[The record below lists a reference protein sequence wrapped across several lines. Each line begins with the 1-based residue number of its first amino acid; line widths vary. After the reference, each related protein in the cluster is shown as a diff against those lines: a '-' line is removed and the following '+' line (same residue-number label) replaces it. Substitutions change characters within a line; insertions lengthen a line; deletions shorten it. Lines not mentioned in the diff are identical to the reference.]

1 MHFSIRDDLV
11 ISLRKLLFFKSV
23 ESRQAATTGVLLLCR
38 VCKVTGLVASQLSQ
52 SSGSLSQLTMDLQRG
67 RSSTNSTQTQQT
79 LCLELISVLRRC
91 FEQQGEV
98 RLVFYRGVVE
108 VAMKNPELIEVKRI
122 SNNIL

>member
-1 MHFSIRDDLV
+1 MCAGAGAVAGVGALWEGVGPGIGAGERSRLLGRLIPAVRAAEPSGPPSRSRRQEFNFLADLV
-11 ISLRKLLFFKSV
+11 EETSP
-23 ESRQAATTGVLLLCR
+23 
-38 VCKVTGLVASQLSQ
+38 
-52 SSGSLSQLTMDLQRG
+52 G

-98 RLVFYRGVVE
+98 RFVFYRGVVE

-122 SNNIL
+122 